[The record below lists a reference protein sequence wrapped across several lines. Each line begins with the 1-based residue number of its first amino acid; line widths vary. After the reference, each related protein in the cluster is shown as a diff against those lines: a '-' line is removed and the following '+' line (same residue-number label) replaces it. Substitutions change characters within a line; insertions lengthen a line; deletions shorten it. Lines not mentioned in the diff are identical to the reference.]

1 MEDALYRCR
10 NKFDKMSDR
19 KRYYVAYT
27 VCFIVVSLG
36 VFIWFMFGKR
46 ILFGRLMGGMNII
59 KRWSIMHNI

>member
-36 VFIWFMFGKR
+36 GFYLVHVWQKNLYLAG
-46 ILFGRLMGGMNII
+46 
-59 KRWSIMHNI
+59 